1 MGAETKSGSSN
12 LVSAVISC
20 ILSLVIFA
28 TMRFYS
34 GWLTAT
40 QMNTIVG
47 GFVGSWLFVFALTAV
62 SNVEMLVFGNDFQAK
77 FIPEILTCL
86 TLATV
91 ASGVVHRVCAT
102 TCIVFCI
109 AALYFVNRIS
119 NKYHNR
125 GTSAVEQ
132 APVRRGGGKKNK

>member
-1 MGAETKSGSSN
+1 MSVETKSGSSN
-12 LVSAVISC
+12 LVSTVISL
-20 ILSLVIFA
+20 ILSLVIFG

-34 GWLTAT
+34 SWITAT

-62 SNVEMLVFGNDFQAK
+62 SNMEMLVFGNDFQAK
-77 FIPEILTCL
+77 FIPEIVTCL

-102 TCIVFCI
+102 TCLVFCI
-109 AALYFVNRIS
+109 CALYFVNRIS
-119 NKYHNR
+119 NKYHNK
-125 GTSAVEQ
+125 GSIAMEQ
-132 APVRRGGGKKNK
+132 LPSRRGGGKKNK